1 LTTFDVIIVKVQESF
16 TKNQNPK
23 LIEFN
28 EFEFEFLNI
37 QISHL
42 TQVEMID
49 MNLRFG
55 KNIYVLKSLQFS
67 RLSNMVFEH
76 ICTQIGD
83 KIV

>member
-1 LTTFDVIIVKVQESF
+1 MTTFDVIIVKVQESF